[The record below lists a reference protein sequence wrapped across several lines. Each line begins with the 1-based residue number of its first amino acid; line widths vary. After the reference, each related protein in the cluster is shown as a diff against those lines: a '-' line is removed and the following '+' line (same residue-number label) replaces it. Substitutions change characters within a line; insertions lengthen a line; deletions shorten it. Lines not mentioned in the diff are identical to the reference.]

1 MTLGKFTLK
10 VAFADRYK
18 ALQEALSVD
27 ELERKDLQSLQLQ
40 KLTHL
45 LEHAKKHSPFFK
57 KYPSIRSLDELA
69 DLPLM
74 SKQVIR
80 DNVDSIKATNYQE
93 TELKK
98 NSTSGSSGDALHF
111 FSDQKLDYLR
121 QVIAWRGNEW
131 AGQPFGEPLLL
142 LWGSVADVNKTK
154 QLKTRIAHSPLL
166 FNQKIL
172 SSFKMTEKDIVSH
185 LGTINKF
192 KPAVIVGYPSSLEAF
207 SDFIIQNKSKVHTP
221 NGIITSGETL
231 FEPQRERIE
240 KAFGCKVMNRYGSRE
255 MGNIASECSHQNG
268 LHVHEDHVVV
278 EVLDEN
284 QQPCKPGEL
293 GELVV
298 TDLDNLGFPMIRYRI
313 GDLGSWAEQPCSCG
327 RPYRLLQKVEG
338 RVFDLI
344 VGTNGN
350 RIPGNYFTLY
360 FRKLPGIEKFQVQ
373 QSNDLK
379 VKVLLITTSEYT
391 PETEKKLLA
400 GLKEKLGAETSIS
413 LEQVDDIAPTA
424 SGKHRWVIS
433 EASPFI

>member
-1 MTLGKFTLK
+1 MTLGKLTLR
-10 VAFADRYK
+10 VAFAERYN
-18 ALQEALSVD
+18 ALNDALKVD
-27 ELERKDLQSLQLQ
+27 GFTPSELKELQTQ
-40 KLTHL
+40 KLKSL
-45 LEHAKKHSPFFK
+45 LQHAKTSSPFFK
-57 KYPSIRSLDELA
+57 GYPSIESVEEITS
-69 DLPLM
+69 LPLM

-80 DNVDSIKATNYQE
+80 DNLELIKATNYSSG
-93 TELKK
+93 ELKK

-111 FSDQKLDYLR
+111 FSDNKLDHIR
-121 QVIAWRGNEW
+121 QAIAMRGNEW
-131 AGQPFGEPLLL
+131 AGQKFGQPLLL
-142 LWGSVADVNKTK
+142 LWGSVADVNKAK

-172 SSFKMTEKDIVSH
+172 SSFLMTEKDIVDH
-185 LGTINKF
+185 IATINKF

-207 SDFIIQNKSKVHTP
+207 VDFIIRSGSKIHSP

-255 MGNIASECSHQNG
+255 MGNIASECPHQQG
-268 LHVHEDHVVV
+268 LHVHEDHVIV

-313 GDLGSWAEQPCSCG
+313 GDLGSFAEQPCSCG
-327 RPYRLLQKVEG
+327 RPYRLLKKVEG

-360 FRKLPGIEKFQVQ
+360 FRKLPGIDKFQVQ
-373 QSNDLK
+373 QTKDLK
-379 VKVLLITTSEYT
+379 VKVLLVTTSEYT
-391 PETEKKLLA
+391 KETEKKLIA
-400 GLKEKLGAETSIS
+400 GLKEKLGQDTSIQ
-413 LEQVDDIAPTA
+413 LEQVDEIAPTS